1 MRVPRGNLL
10 LEEGQGFKVAMK
22 TLDGGRI
29 GIASQALG
37 IARASLEAS
46 LKYAQER
53 LTFGKPIA
61 QYQAIQWK
69 LADMAVE
76 IDAAR
81 LLTHRAATLKDRGEA
96 CTNESA
102 MAKLFAAET
111 AMKSATEAVQIHGGY
126 GYTKEFKVERFFRD
140 AKITEIYEG
149 TSEIQRLVIAGSVSK
164 TGEVS
169 PVSNKKHWLE
179 TTYKQASERPVRF
192 STVSDM
198 ELDALYTPD
207 DVTGSYDDAL
217 GNPGEFPYT
226 RGVYGS
232 MYRGRLWTMRQ
243 FAGFG
248 LAEDTNARFHFLL
261 EQGQDG
267 LSTAFDMP
275 TLMGYDA
282 DHERALG
289 EVGREGVSVST
300 VYDMATLFD
309 RIPLDHVTTSMT
321 VNCSASI
328 LLAMYLVVAERNGI
342 PWERIGGTIQNDML
356 KEFIAQKEWICP
368 PRPALR
374 IVTDMIEFCARKVP
388 RWHAVSIS
396 GYHIREAGSTAVQE
410 LAFTIADGIC
420 YVEEAIKRGLEVDD
434 FAQRLSFFWN
444 LHNDFLEEVAKL
456 RAARRMWARIMKDRF
471 GAKNPKSMMLRTHAQ
486 TAGASLTAQQPIN
499 NVVRVAIQ
507 ALAGVLGGMQSLH
520 TNSMDETLALPT
532 EQAVMVAL
540 RTQQIIA
547 EETGVTN
554 TIDPFGGSY
563 AIEALTDRMERE
575 ANEYIRRID
584 EMGGM
589 VKAIETGY
597 PQREIAEAA
606 FHFQR
611 QLEQGIKTVVGVNKY
626 SIPEEIPIAT
636 LKIDPEI
643 EERQIQRVRKVKRER
658 NSVAVKEALA
668 RVSEACR
675 SGENLMEPICEAV
688 RRDAT
693 VGEVSDIFRAEFG
706 VYTDPGWI

>member
-1 MRVPRGNLL
+1 MSD
-10 LEEGQGFKVAMK
+10 KK
-22 TLDGGRI
+22 
-29 GIASQALG
+29 
-37 IARASLEAS
+37 
-46 LKYAQER
+46 K
-53 LTFGKPIA
+53 
-61 QYQAIQWK
+61 W
-69 LADMAVE
+69 LA
-76 IDAAR
+76 
-81 LLTHRAATLKDRGEA
+81 
-96 CTNESA
+96 
-102 MAKLFAAET
+102 
-111 AMKSATEAVQIHGGY
+111 
-126 GYTKEFKVERFFRD
+126 
-140 AKITEIYEG
+140 
-149 TSEIQRLVIAGSVSK
+149 
-164 TGEVS
+164 
-169 PVSNKKHWLE
+169 
-179 TTYKQASERPVRF
+179 TTYKQASERPIRF

-198 ELDALYTPD
+198 ELDPLYTPG

-261 EQGQDG
+261 GQGQDG

-300 VYDMATLFD
+300 VHDMATLFD
-309 RIPLDHVTTSMT
+309 RIPLDRVTTSMT

-342 PWERIGGTIQNDML
+342 PWARVGGTIQNDML
-356 KEFIAQKEWICP
+356 KEYIAQKEWICP

-374 IVTDMIEFCARKVP
+374 VVTDMIEFCARNVP

-410 LAFTIADGIC
+410 LAFTLADGIC
-420 YVEEAIKRGLEVDD
+420 YVDEAVKRGIAVDD

-507 ALAGVLGGMQSLH
+507 ALAGVLGGVQSLH

-540 RTQQIIA
+540 RTQQVIA

-563 AIEALTDRMERE
+563 AVEALTDRMERE
-575 ANEYIRRID
+575 ANDYIRRID

-636 LKIDPEI
+636 LKIDPAI
-643 EERQIQRVRKVKRER
+643 EERQIQRVRKVKRDR
-658 NSVAVKEALA
+658 NSIAVKDALA

-675 SGENLMEPICEAV
+675 SGENLMGPICEAV

-706 VYTDPGWI
+706 IYTDPGWI

>member
-1 MRVPRGNLL
+1 M
-10 LEEGQGFKVAMK
+10 
-22 TLDGGRI
+22 
-29 GIASQALG
+29 S
-37 IARASLEAS
+37 
-46 LKYAQER
+46 
-53 LTFGKPIA
+53 
-61 QYQAIQWK
+61 
-69 LADMAVE
+69 
-76 IDAAR
+76 
-81 LLTHRAATLKDRGEA
+81 
-96 CTNESA
+96 
-102 MAKLFAAET
+102 
-111 AMKSATEAVQIHGGY
+111 
-126 GYTKEFKVERFFRD
+126 
-140 AKITEIYEG
+140 
-149 TSEIQRLVIAGSVSK
+149 SK
-164 TGEVS
+164 
-169 PVSNKKHWLE
+169 KKWLE
-179 TTYKQASERPVRF
+179 TTYRQASERPIRF

-198 ELDALYTPD
+198 ELDPLYTPD
-207 DVTGSYDDAL
+207 DVSGSYDDAI

-261 EQGQDG
+261 GQGQDG

-300 VYDMATLFD
+300 VYDMATLFN
-309 RIPLDHVTTSMT
+309 RIPLDKVSTSMT

-342 PWERIGGTIQNDML
+342 PWDRVGGTIQNDML
-356 KEFIAQKEWICP
+356 KEYIAQKEWICP

-420 YVEEAIKRGLEVDD
+420 YVEDAIKRGLSVDD

-456 RAARRMWARIMKDRF
+456 RAARRLWARIMKDRF

-486 TAGASLTAQQPIN
+486 TAGASLTAQQPMN

-507 ALAGVLGGMQSLH
+507 ALAGVLGGVQSLH

-540 RTQQIIA
+540 RTQQVIA

-563 AIEALTDRMERE
+563 AVEALTDRMERE
-575 ANEYIRRID
+575 ASDYIRRID

-589 VKAIETGY
+589 IKAIETGY

-626 SIPEEIPIAT
+626 SMPEEIPIAT
-636 LKIDPEI
+636 LKIDAAI
-643 EERQIQRVRKVKRER
+643 EEKQIQRVRKVKRER
-658 NSVAVKEALA
+658 NSAAVKAALA
-668 RVSEACR
+668 RVAEVCR

-688 RRDAT
+688 RHDAT

>member
-1 MRVPRGNLL
+1 M
-10 LEEGQGFKVAMK
+10 
-22 TLDGGRI
+22 
-29 GIASQALG
+29 
-37 IARASLEAS
+37 
-46 LKYAQER
+46 
-53 LTFGKPIA
+53 
-61 QYQAIQWK
+61 
-69 LADMAVE
+69 
-76 IDAAR
+76 
-81 LLTHRAATLKDRGEA
+81 
-96 CTNESA
+96 
-102 MAKLFAAET
+102 
-111 AMKSATEAVQIHGGY
+111 
-126 GYTKEFKVERFFRD
+126 
-140 AKITEIYEG
+140 
-149 TSEIQRLVIAGSVSK
+149 
-164 TGEVS
+164 
-169 PVSNKKHWLE
+169 SNKKKWLE
-179 TTYKQASERPVRF
+179 TTYKQAIERPVRF

-198 ELDALYTPD
+198 ELDPLYTPD
-207 DVTGSYDDAL
+207 DLTGSYDDAL

-261 EQGQDG
+261 GQGQDG

-309 RIPLDHVTTSMT
+309 RIPLDRVTTSMT

-342 PWERIGGTIQNDML
+342 PWERVGGTIQNDML
-356 KEFIAQKEWICP
+356 KEYIAQKEWICP

-420 YVEEAIKRGLEVDD
+420 YVDEAVKRGIAVDD

-486 TAGASLTAQQPIN
+486 TAGASLTAQQPLN

-507 ALAGVLGGMQSLH
+507 ALAGVLGGIQSLH

-540 RTQQIIA
+540 RTQQVIA

-563 AIEALTDRMERE
+563 AVEALTDRMERE
-575 ANEYIRRID
+575 AGDYIMRID

-675 SGENLMEPICEAV
+675 SGENLMGPICEAV